1 MVSMKRYQK
10 AKLALASHGIVA
22 FPTETVMGLGV
33 YFDDKIA
40 YEKLNAVKQR
50 KPGKPY
56 TLMLYDPYVISFYAE
71 VDKRAVK
78 LINKF
83 MPGPITLL
91 LKVKNKV
98 VPKWV
103 TNGTGVIGIRV
114 PQNKKALDFLYNL
127 DKPLLVPSANRAD
140 QPPCINSKEVKKV
153 FGDDIDV
160 VIRGKAGGSTPSTI
174 VDLSGPDVKIV
185 RVGLIPEA
193 EIFKALEE

>member
-1 MVSMKRYQK
+1 MKRYQK
-10 AKLALASHGIVA
+10 AKLALASHVIVA

-98 VPKWV
+98 VQMVQGSLESVFLK
-103 TNGTGVIGIRV
+103 I
-114 PQNKKALDFLYNL
+114 KKH
-127 DKPLLVPSANRAD
+127 
-140 QPPCINSKEVKKV
+140 
-153 FGDDIDV
+153 
-160 VIRGKAGGSTPSTI
+160 
-174 VDLSGPDVKIV
+174 
-185 RVGLIPEA
+185 
-193 EIFKALEE
+193 

>member
-1 MVSMKRYQK
+1 MKRYQK

-56 TLMLYDPYVISFYAE
+56 TLMLYDPYVISFYAD

-78 LINKF
+78 LIDKY

-91 LKVKNKV
+91 LKVKKKA
-98 VPKWV
+98 VPNWV
-103 TNGTGVIGIRV
+103 THGTGVIGIRV
-114 PQNKKALDFLYNL
+114 PQNKKALDLLYNL
-127 DKPLLVPSANRAD
+127 DKPLLVPSANKAD
-140 QPPCINSKEVKKV
+140 QPPCLNSREVKKV
-153 FGDDIDV
+153 FGDQIDV
-160 VIRGKAGGSTPSTI
+160 IVRGKATGHKPSTI
-174 VDLSGPDVKIV
+174 VDLSGPETKIV
-185 RVGLIPEA
+185 REGLIPA
-193 EIFKALEE
+193 EDIFKTLEEK